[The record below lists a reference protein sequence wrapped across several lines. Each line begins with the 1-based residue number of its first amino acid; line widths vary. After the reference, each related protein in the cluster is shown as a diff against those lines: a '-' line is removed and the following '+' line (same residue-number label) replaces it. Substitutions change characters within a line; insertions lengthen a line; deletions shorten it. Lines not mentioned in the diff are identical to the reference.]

1 MTTTTNF
8 VFPCA
13 SVNGL
18 TLNQKRAAVAA
29 LRASISE
36 SVAYNRA
43 AKVSAKIEKQAVRA
57 AKAQLAEV
65 KMAER
70 IAKATA
76 RLEALQAKAIS
87 KAVGNVGSKAI
98 KANRKPGAVTIS
110 EGAEANTIAAAL
122 RAKRVQSV
130 IEFA

>member
-1 MTTTTNF
+1 MTTSTNH

-18 TLNQKRAAVAA
+18 TLNQKREAVKA

-43 AKVSAKIEKQAVRA
+43 AKATAKVEKA
-57 AKAQLAEV
+57 ASRYIKAAAAEQ
-65 KMAER
+65 KMADR

-76 RLEALQAKAIS
+76 RLEALQAKAIA
-87 KAVGNVGSKAI
+87 KAVGKVGAKAI

-130 IEFA
+130 LEFA

>member
-1 MTTTTNF
+1 MTTSTNH

-18 TLNQKRAAVAA
+18 TLNQKRAAIVA
-29 LRASISE
+29 LRASIS
-36 SVAYNRA
+36 SDVASNRA
-43 AKVSAKIEKQAVRA
+43 AKASAKVEKA
-57 AKAQLAEV
+57 ASRYIKAAAAAD

-76 RLEALQAKAIS
+76 RLEALQAKAIA
-87 KAVGNVGSKAI
+87 KAVGNVGVKAL
-98 KANRKPGAVTIS
+98 KANRKPGAVKIS

>member
-1 MTTTTNF
+1 MTTSTNH

-18 TLNQKRAAVAA
+18 TLNQKRAAIVA

-43 AKVSAKIEKQAVRA
+43 AKAT
-57 AKAQLAEV
+57 AKAEKAASRYVKAAAAEQ
-65 KMAER
+65 KMADR

-76 RLEALQAKAIS
+76 RLEALQAKAIA
-87 KAVGNVGSKAI
+87 KAVGKVGAKAI

-110 EGAEANTIAAAL
+110 EGAEANAIADAL

>member
-1 MTTTTNF
+1 MTTSTNH

-18 TLNQKRAAVAA
+18 TLNQKREAVKA

-43 AKVSAKIEKQAVRA
+43 AKATAKVEKA
-57 AKAQLAEV
+57 ASRYIKAAAAEQ
-65 KMAER
+65 KMADR

-76 RLEALQAKAIS
+76 RLEALQAKAIA
-87 KAVGNVGSKAI
+87 KAVGNVGAKAI

-130 IEFA
+130 LEFA

>member
-18 TLNQKRAAVAA
+18 TLNQKREAVKA
-29 LRASISE
+29 LRASISAD
-36 SVAYNRA
+36 VAFRRD

-76 RLEALQAKAIS
+76 RLEALQAKAIA
-87 KAVGNVGSKAI
+87 KALGPVGTKAI
-98 KANRKPGAVTIS
+98 KANRKAGAVTIS
-110 EGAEANTIAAAL
+110 EGAEANAIAAAL
-122 RAKRVQSV
+122 RAKRVQGV

>member
-1 MTTTTNF
+1 MTTTNF

-18 TLNQKRAAVAA
+18 TLNQKREAVKA
-29 LRASISE
+29 LRAAISSE
-36 SVAYNRA
+36 VAFRRDSKA
-43 AKVSAKIEKQAVRA
+43 FAQVAKSEARI
-57 AKAQLAEV
+57 AKAAAAEA

-76 RLEALQAKAIS
+76 RLESLQAKAIA
-87 KAVGNVGSKAI
+87 KALGPVGTKAI
-98 KANRKPGAVTIS
+98 KANRKAGDVTIS
-110 EGAEANTIAAAL
+110 EGAEANAIAAAL
-122 RAKRVQSV
+122 RAKRVQGV

>member
-1 MTTTTNF
+1 MTTNANF

-18 TLNQKRAAVAA
+18 TLNQKRAALAA

-57 AKAQLAEV
+57 AKAQLAEI
-65 KMAER
+65 KMSER

-76 RLEALQAKAIS
+76 RLEALQAKAIA
-87 KAVGNVGSKAI
+87 KAVGAVGTKAV
-98 KANRKPGAVTIS
+98 KANRKAGKVTIS
-110 EGAEANTIAAAL
+110 EGAEANAIADAI
-122 RAKRVQSV
+122 RAKRVQGV

>member
-1 MTTTTNF
+1 MTTNANF

-18 TLNQKRAAVAA
+18 TLNQKRAALAA

-57 AKAQLAEV
+57 AKAQLAEI
-65 KMAER
+65 KMSER

-76 RLEALQAKAIS
+76 RLEALQAKAIAKALGPVGT
-87 KAVGNVGSKAI
+87 KAV
-98 KANRKPGAVTIS
+98 KANRKAGKVTIS
-110 EGAEANTIAAAL
+110 EGAEANAIADAI
-122 RAKRVQSV
+122 RAKRVQGV

>member
-1 MTTTTNF
+1 MTTSTNH

-18 TLNQKRAAVAA
+18 TLNQKREAVKA

-43 AKVSAKIEKQAVRA
+43 AKAT
-57 AKAQLAEV
+57 AKAEKAASRYVKAAAAEQ
-65 KMAER
+65 KMADR

-76 RLEALQAKAIS
+76 RLEALQAKAIA
-87 KAVGNVGSKAI
+87 KAVGKVGAKAI

-110 EGAEANTIAAAL
+110 EGAEANAIADAL

>member
-1 MTTTTNF
+1 MTTSTNH

-18 TLNQKRAAVAA
+18 TLNQKREAVKA

-43 AKVSAKIEKQAVRA
+43 AKVSAKVEKA
-57 AKAQLAEV
+57 ASRYIKAAAAAD
-65 KMAER
+65 KMADR

-76 RLEALQAKAIS
+76 RLEALQAKAIA
-87 KAVGNVGSKAI
+87 KAVGNVGAKAL

-122 RAKRVQSV
+122 RAKRVQSEL
-130 IEFA
+130 EFA

>member
-1 MTTTTNF
+1 MTTIQNF

-18 TLNQKRAAVAA
+18 TLNQKREAVKA
-29 LRASISE
+29 LRASISAD
-36 SVAYNRA
+36 VAFRRD
-43 AKVSAKIEKQAVRA
+43 AKVSAKIEKQALRA

-76 RLEALQAKAIS
+76 RLEALQAKAIAKALGPVGT
-87 KAVGNVGSKAI
+87 KAV
-98 KANRKPGAVTIS
+98 KANRKAGKVTIS
-110 EGAEANTIAAAL
+110 EGAEANAIADAL
-122 RAKRVQSV
+122 RAKRVQNV

>member
-1 MTTTTNF
+1 MTTSTNH

-18 TLNQKRAAVAA
+18 TLNQKRAALAA

-57 AKAQLAEV
+57 AKAQLAEI

-76 RLEALQAKAIS
+76 RLEALQAKAIA
-87 KAVGNVGSKAI
+87 KALGPVGTKAI
-98 KANRKPGAVTIS
+98 KANRKAGAVTIS
-110 EGAEANTIAAAL
+110 EGAEANAIAAAL
-122 RAKRVQSV
+122 RAKRVQGV

>member
-1 MTTTTNF
+1 MTTSTNH

-18 TLNQKRAAVAA
+18 TLNQKREAVKA

-43 AKVSAKIEKQAVRA
+43 AKVSAKVEKA
-57 AKAQLAEV
+57 ASRYIKAAAAAD
-65 KMAER
+65 KMADR

-76 RLEALQAKAIS
+76 RLEALQAKAIA
-87 KAVGNVGSKAI
+87 KAVGNVGAKAL

-130 IEFA
+130 LEFA

>member
-1 MTTTTNF
+1 MTTSTNH

-18 TLNQKRAAVAA
+18 TLNQKRAALAA

-57 AKAQLAEV
+57 AKAQLAEI
-65 KMAER
+65 KMTER

-98 KANRKPGAVTIS
+98 KANRRPAAVIIS
-110 EGAEANTIAAAL
+110 EGAEANAIANAL
-122 RAKRVQSV
+122 RAKRVQGV

>member
-1 MTTTTNF
+1 MTTNANF

-18 TLNQKRAAVAA
+18 TLNQKRAALAA

-57 AKAQLAEV
+57 AKAQLAEI
-65 KMAER
+65 KMSER

-76 RLEALQAKAIS
+76 RLEALQAKAIA
-87 KAVGNVGSKAI
+87 KALGPVGTKAR
-98 KANRKPGAVTIS
+98 KANRKAGKVTIS
-110 EGAEANTIAAAL
+110 EGAEANAIADAI
-122 RAKRVQSV
+122 RAKRVQGV

>member
-1 MTTTTNF
+1 MTTSTNH

-18 TLNQKRAAVAA
+18 TLNQKREAIKA
-29 LRASISE
+29 LRASISSE
-36 SVAYNRA
+36 VAMRRE
-43 AKVSAKIEKQAVRA
+43 AKAEAKIEKSYIRMSKAV
-57 AKAQLAEV
+57 LAEQ
-65 KMAER
+65 KMAEK

-76 RLEALQAKAIS
+76 RLEALQAKAIA
-87 KAVGNVGSKAI
+87 KAVGKVGAKAI

>member
-36 SVAYNRA
+36 SVAYN
-43 AKVSAKIEKQAVRA
+43 RA

-98 KANRKPGAVTIS
+98 KANRRPAAVIIS
-110 EGAEANTIAAAL
+110 EGAEANAIANAL
-122 RAKRVQSV
+122 RAKRVQGV

>member
-1 MTTTTNF
+1 MTTSTNH

-18 TLNQKRAAVAA
+18 TLNQKREAVKA
-29 LRASISE
+29 LRASISDEVKFRRE
-36 SVAYNRA
+36 SKSF
-43 AKVSAKIEKQAVRA
+43 AKFEKQAARA
-57 AKAQLAEV
+57 DKAAAAEA

-76 RLEALQAKAIS
+76 RLEALQAKAIA
-87 KAVGNVGSKAI
+87 KAVGKVGAKAI